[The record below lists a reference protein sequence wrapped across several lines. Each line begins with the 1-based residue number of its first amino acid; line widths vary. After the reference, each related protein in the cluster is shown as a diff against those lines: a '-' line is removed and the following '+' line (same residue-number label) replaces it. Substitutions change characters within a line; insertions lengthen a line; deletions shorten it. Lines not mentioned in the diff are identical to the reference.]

1 MQRLV
6 IYGLMY
12 LCFVPCSDG
21 SPLLSAL
28 VILSVI
34 AILGVS
40 AVVWFFHQRSNSGT
54 ALLPSF
60 EYHPPFRAPS
70 ADQTCLVEAEELEET
85 S

>member
-1 MQRLV
+1 MHLAV
-6 IYGLMY
+6 YGLMC
-12 LCFVPCSDG
+12 LCFVPCLDG

-34 AILGVS
+34 VILGVS
-40 AVVWFFHQRSNSGT
+40 AVVWFFHQRNNSGSP
-54 ALLPSF
+54 LLPSF